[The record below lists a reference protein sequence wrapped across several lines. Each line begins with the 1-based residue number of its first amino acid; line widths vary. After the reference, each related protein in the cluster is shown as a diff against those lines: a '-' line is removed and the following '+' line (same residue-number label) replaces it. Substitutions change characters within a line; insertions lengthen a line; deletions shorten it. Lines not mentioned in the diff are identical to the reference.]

1 MDQRLPSV
9 TKDQSLR
16 MTKNCIMCWCN
27 GLQRSLNRRIK
38 GNRRRS
44 RSDLNRYR
52 ASRKPEY
59 NKKLKTGAKCPF
71 PPRAPSSNE
80 THPKRC
86 SRRRPARSN
95 PNGKPRIAPPP
106 PPLSPASFQ
115 MQQQSSLL
123 STTTIAKKEKMRRV
137 LSRGWRRE
145 GRGRSSSGTCR
156 SKEMRK
162 RRSGGGERSRRL
174 DPRRVIEF

>member
-1 MDQRLPSV
+1 MDLRLPSV

-123 STTTIAKKEKMRRV
+123 TATTAKKEKMRRV

-162 RRSGGGERSRRL
+162 RRSGGGEGSRRL

>member
-1 MDQRLPSV
+1 MDLRLPSV

-106 PPLSPASFQ
+106 PPLSPASFR

-123 STTTIAKKEKMRRV
+123 TATTAKKEKMRRV